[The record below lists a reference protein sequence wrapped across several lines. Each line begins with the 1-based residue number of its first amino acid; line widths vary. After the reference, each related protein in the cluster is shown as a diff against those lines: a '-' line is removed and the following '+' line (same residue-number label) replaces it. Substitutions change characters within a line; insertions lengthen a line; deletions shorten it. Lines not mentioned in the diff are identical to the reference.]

1 MQTRLYSDL
10 YALIQALCGISFST
24 SESIRIKSLI
34 NRRAERAYKAS
45 NYWTRFIKVGEERYC
60 TPEPVAATTTTA
72 GDGYFITTVGNTDY
86 SLIGAGTSAVFTA
99 NTATTTLT
107 VTAVTSGVLAIG
119 DAVFFSGVTGNA
131 IITAFGT
138 GKGGVGTY
146 TISASQSTL
155 TARACKSFTPE
166 SYFLSTGVGVGTGT
180 VRLANLIV
188 PYSATGAD
196 PIDSFLRIYT
206 KKPHKSSSVNELN
219 YYVTFLGAE
228 LSSIN
233 ASLLTVFVTYKKQLT
248 DIYGDGT
255 GEIQAIP
262 YEWFNYLA
270 HGTYADFLRA
280 EGQQEKCQM
289 ADAEA
294 NEILQD
300 ELMKLDEQHTQT
312 IISNRISTN
321 SNMQYR
327 STGYGS

>member
-10 YALIQALCGISFST
+10 YALIQALCGIAFST

-60 TPEPVAATTTTA
+60 TPDPVAVTTTA
-72 GDGYFITTVGNTDY
+72 GKGYFIATVGNTDY
-86 SLIGAGTSAVFTA
+86 SLIGAKTSAVFTA

-107 VTAVTSGVLAIG
+107 VTSVTSGVIALG
-119 DAVFFSGVTGNA
+119 DAVFFTGVTGNA
-131 IITAFGT
+131 VITAFGT

-146 TISASQSTL
+146 TISASQSTA
-155 TARACKSFTPE
+155 TARACKSFTPD
-166 SYFLSTGVGVGTGT
+166 SYFLSTGIGSGTGT
-180 VRLANLIV
+180 VRSADLTV
-188 PYSATGAD
+188 PYSATGFD
-196 PIDSFLRIYT
+196 SIDSFLRIYAQ
-206 KKPHKSSSVNELN
+206 KPYKFATANEMS
-219 YYVTFLGAE
+219 YYVTSLGAE

-233 ASLLTVFVTYKKQLT
+233 ESLLTVFVTYKKQLT
-248 DIYGDGT
+248 DDFGDGT
-255 GEIQAIP
+255 GEVQNIP

-270 HGTYADFLRA
+270 HGVYADFLRA

-294 NEILQD
+294 NEILTD

-321 SNMQYR
+321 SSMQYR
-327 STGYGS
+327 SMGYGS

>member
-60 TPEPVAATTTTA
+60 TPDPVAVTTTTA
-72 GDGYFITTVGNTDY
+72 GDGYFIATVGNTDY
-86 SLIGAGTSAVFTA
+86 SLIGAGTSAIFTA

-119 DAVFFSGVTGNA
+119 DAVFFTGVTGNA

-146 TISASQSTL
+146 TISVSQSTG
-155 TARACKSFTPE
+155 TARACKSFTPD

-188 PYSATGAD
+188 PYSATGSD
-196 PIDSFLRIYT
+196 SIDSFLRIYT
-206 KKPHKSSSVNELN
+206 NKPHKSSSVNELN
-219 YYVTFLGAE
+219 YYVTSLGAE

-255 GEIQAIP
+255 GEVQTVP

-321 SNMQYR
+321 SSMQYR
-327 STGYGS
+327 SMGYGS

>member
-24 SESIRIKSLI
+24 PEALRIKSLI
-34 NRRAERAYKAS
+34 NRRAERAYKSS

-60 TPEPVAATTTTA
+60 TPDPVAVTTTTV
-72 GDGYFITTVGNTDY
+72 GDGYFIQTIGSTDY

-99 NTATTTLT
+99 NTSTTTLT
-107 VTAVTSGVLAIG
+107 VTSISSGALAIG
-119 DAVFFSGVTGNA
+119 DGVFFTGVAGNA
-131 IITAFGT
+131 TITAFGT

-146 TISASQSTL
+146 TISQSQSTA
-155 TARACKSFTPE
+155 TGKACKSFTPE
-166 SYFLSTGVGVGTGT
+166 SYFVATGAGIGTGT
-180 VRLANLIV
+180 VRLANLTV

-196 PIDSFLRIYT
+196 SIDSFLRIYT

-219 YYVTFLGAE
+219 YYVTSLGAE

-233 ASLLTVFVTYKKQLT
+233 VSLLTVFVTYKKQLT

-255 GEIQAIP
+255 GEVQAVP

-270 HGTYADFLRA
+270 HGTYSDFLRA
-280 EGQQEKCQM
+280 EGHQDRAAM
-289 ADAEA
+289 ADLEA
-294 NEILQD
+294 NEILLD

-312 IISNRISTN
+312 IVSNRISTN
-321 SNMQYR
+321 ANMQYR

>member
-10 YALIQALCGISFST
+10 YALIQALCGISFSA

-60 TPEPVAATTTTA
+60 TPDPVAVTTTTA
-72 GDGYFITTVGNTDY
+72 SNGYFIQTIGSTDY
-86 SLIGAGTSAVFTA
+86 SLIGASTSAVFTA
-99 NTATTTLT
+99 NTTSTTLT
-107 VTAVTSGVLAIG
+107 VTSITSGTLAIG
-119 DAVFFSGVTGNA
+119 DAVVCTSIVGNA

-146 TISASQSTL
+146 TLSAPQGTL
-155 TARACKSFTPE
+155 NARACKSFTPK
-166 SYFLSTGVGVGTGT
+166 SYFVATGVGVGTGT

-188 PYSATGAD
+188 PYSATGVD